1 MAMSTASKTVR
12 ASLSLGPIQYHWP
25 REKILDFYLAIES
38 TPVDIVYLGET
49 VCSKRR
55 SLRVRDWIEI
65 AERLQSAGKEVVLST
80 LALLEANSELGHVRK
95 LCTNGS
101 LAIEANDMS
110 AVQMLA
116 GKTDFIGGASLNIY
130 NTRTLRRLVGM
141 GLTRWVMPVELSKS
155 VLAGFQQAM
164 PSGIETEVFAWGRL
178 PIAYSA
184 RCYTARAHNVPKDAC
199 ENCCIDYPDG
209 LMLSTREDENFLVIN
224 GIQTQ
229 SARVHNL
236 VHELSGPVSDID
248 IFRISPQ
255 SEHTERVISVFDQV
269 RSGALD
275 ANASEDELDTFAAA
289 GLCNG
294 YWHNEAGM
302 ASCSAVCRP

>member
-1 MAMSTASKTVR
+1 MAVSTSGTAIPVR
-12 ASLSLGPIQYHWP
+12 LSLGPIQYFW
-25 REKILDFYLAIES
+25 RKEKILDFYRSVEE

-55 SLRVRDWIEI
+55 SLRLRDWIEV
-65 AERLQSAGKEVVLST
+65 AERLQSAGKQVVLST
-80 LALLEANSELGHVRK
+80 FALLEANSELGLVRR
-95 LCTNGS
+95 LCTNGRFT
-101 LAIEANDMS
+101 IEANDMS

-130 NTRTLRRLVGM
+130 NPNTLRKLVAM
-141 GLTRWVMPVELSKS
+141 GLTRWVMPVELSKG
-155 VLAGFQQAM
+155 VLAGFREEM
-164 PSGIETEVFAWGRL
+164 PAAVEAEVFAWGRL

-184 RCYTARAHNVPKDAC
+184 RCYTARAHKVPKDAC
-199 ENCCIDYPDG
+199 GYCCIDYPDG
-209 LMLSTREDENFLVIN
+209 LMLSTREDESFLIIN

-236 VHELSGPVSDID
+236 IHEVGDPAPGID

-255 SEHTERVISVFDQV
+255 SEHTEQVISLFDQV

-275 ANASEDELDTFAAA
+275 AEEGSAELEPLASV

-294 YWHNEAGM
+294 YWHKEAGM
-302 ASCSAVCRP
+302 ASCSAVGGR